1 MGPLDGVR
9 VLDLSRLLPGP
20 YCSMLLADYGA
31 EVIKVEDPGLGDYLR
46 GIPPLVE
53 GTSAYF
59 LALNRNKKSLSLNL
73 KEAEGV
79 AILRRLAETADVV
92 LESFRPGVADRL
104 GVGYADLK
112 AVNPR
117 LIYCSLTGYGQ
128 TGPLRERSGHDL
140 NYMALAGALAQLRPG
155 AEDLPVLPG
164 IQVADI
170 AGAMYAATSIS
181 MALFARERTGA
192 GTYLDVAMLDAAMSW
207 LPFVAART
215 FVEGSAPGPGATELN
230 GAVARYAVYRTA
242 DGKAVALA
250 ALEEKFWHA
259 FCKAA
264 GHPEWRQER
273 SEAVLKAALGGF
285 FAERSREEWAAW
297 AEGKDICLEPVLA
310 FDEAIEHPQVRARGL
325 VATDQLRS
333 PVPYP
338 DVEAGPRTPPPRL
351 GEHTEAIL
359 AELGIDRAECQS
371 LRERA
376 IL

>member
-1 MGPLDGVR
+1 MLPLEGVK

-46 GIPPLVE
+46 WIPPLIE
-53 GTSAYF
+53 ETSAYF
-59 LALNRNKKSLSLNL
+59 RVLNRNKKSVTLNL
-73 KEAEGV
+73 KDPEGV
-79 AILRRLAETADVV
+79 AILRRLAEKADVV
-92 LESFRPGVADRL
+92 LEGFRPGVADRL

-128 TGPLRERSGHDL
+128 TGPYRDRSGHDL
-140 NYMALAGALAQLRPG
+140 NYMALAGALDQLRPG
-155 AEDLPVLPG
+155 ADALPILPG
-164 IQVADI
+164 VQVADI
-170 AGAMYAATSIS
+170 AGAMYAAQSIT
-181 MALFARERTGA
+181 MALFARERTGE

-215 FVEGSAPGPGATELN
+215 FAAGAAPRPGSTELN
-230 GAVARYAVYRTA
+230 GALARYAVYRTA
-242 DGKAVALA
+242 DGGAVALA

-259 FCKAA
+259 FCAAA

-273 SEAVLKAALGGF
+273 SVETLRQSLAAF
-285 FAERSREEWAAW
+285 FAGRTRDEWAAW
-297 AEGKDICLEPVLA
+297 AEDKDVCLEPVLD
-310 FDEAIEHPQVRARGL
+310 FREALEHPQVRAREL
-325 VATDQLRS
+325 AAVDQLRS

-338 DVEAGPRTPPPRL
+338 GVEAGPRTPSPRL
-351 GEHTEAIL
+351 GEHTAEIL
-359 AELGIDRAECQS
+359 AELGIDSSQVQS

-376 IL
+376 VL